1 MIPTYITVKG
11 NSVRCPN
18 KNLKLLPYI
27 LEQYCELL
35 NITVITDS
43 VDIIEICKKYN
54 VKYFLEDKENQK
66 CEFTS
71 IYNFLIKTKQLETVD
86 EFIHLPVTQPIR
98 NKETILNIVNCDI
111 SKYDFATTY
120 SLVPNRKIFLLNDD
134 NTFQYDSY
142 ERKGCLCNQTKMIDG
157 SVYKI
162 KTNFLIKIIQSENQN
177 NYFWNKSKIHFIE
190 NTINIFLDIDEPK
203 DLKLFELYKKIE
215 E

>member
-11 NSVRCPN
+11 NTVRCPN

-27 LEQYCELL
+27 LEQCCELL

-43 VDIIEICKKYN
+43 IDIIEICKKYN

-66 CEFTS
+66 GEFTS

-86 EFIHLPVTQPIR
+86 EFIYLPATQPIR
-98 NKETILNIVNCDI
+98 NEETILNIINCDI
-111 SKYDFATTY
+111 SKHDFATTY

-157 SVYKI
+157 SIYKI

-177 NYFWNKSKIHFIE
+177 NYFWNKSKINFIE
-190 NTINIFLDIDEPK
+190 NTINIFLDVDEPK